1 MKHMVITIGCEY
13 GAGGPQIGRFIAD
26 ALGIEFY
33 DRDIVDKVVEETGVS
48 RDLVE
53 KTDVDANVKFEV
65 DTSLGPRYLNLTNRV
80 IYVQFDVIR
89 QMAEKSSC
97 VIIGRFADY
106 ILKER
111 KDTLKVFLYAPKETR
126 IRSVMELEHLSRD
139 EAEKRVAYYD
149 ENEHVRYKYM
159 TGTYRGDRNNRDILL
174 NSALLGWEK
183 TAKYLLQLIDL
194 RYGE

>member
-97 VIIGRFADY
+97 VIIGRCADY

-111 KDTLKVFLYAPKETR
+111 KDTLKVFLYAPKEVR
-126 IRSVMELEHLSRD
+126 VRSVMDREHLTRK
-139 EAEKRVAYYD
+139 EAEKRVEYYD

>member
-13 GAGGPQIGRFIAD
+13 GAGGPQIGRFIAN

-33 DRDIVDKVVEETGVS
+33 DRDIVDKVVEETGAS

-53 KTDVDANVKFEV
+53 KTDVDTNVKYEV

-97 VIIGRFADY
+97 VIIGRCADY
-106 ILKER
+106 ILKDR
-111 KDTLKVFLYAPKETR
+111 TDTLKVFLYAPKDVR
-126 IRSVMELEHLSRD
+126 IKSVMDLEHLSKED
-139 EAEKRVAYYD
+139 AEKKSRTTTKM
-149 ENEHVRYKYM
+149 N
-159 TGTYRGDRNNRDILL
+159 T
-174 NSALLGWEK
+174 SA
-183 TAKYLLQLIDL
+183 TSI
-194 RYGE
+194 

>member
-97 VIIGRFADY
+97 VIIGRCADY

-126 IRSVMELEHLSRD
+126 IRSVMELEHLTRK
-139 EAEKRVAYYD
+139 EAEKRVEYYD

>member
-33 DRDIVDKVVEETGVS
+33 DRDIVDKVVEETGAS

-53 KTDVDANVKFEV
+53 KTDVDTNVKYEV

-97 VIIGRFADY
+97 VIIGRCADY
-106 ILKER
+106 ILKDR
-111 KDTLKVFLYAPKETR
+111 KDTLKVFLYAPKDVR
-126 IRSVMELEHLSRD
+126 IKSVMDLEHLSKTD
-139 EAEKRVAYYD
+139 AQKKVEYYD

-159 TGTYRGDRNNRDILL
+159 TGTFRGDRNNRDILL
-174 NSALLGWEK
+174 NSSLLGWEN
-183 TAKYLLQLIDL
+183 TAKYLLELIDL

>member
-33 DRDIVDKVVEETGVS
+33 DRDIVDKVVEETGAS

-53 KTDVDANVKFEV
+53 KTDVDTNVKYEV

-97 VIIGRFADY
+97 VIIGRCADY
-106 ILKER
+106 ILKDR

-126 IRSVMELEHLSRD
+126 IKSVMDLEHLSKAD
-139 EAEKRVAYYD
+139 ATKKIEYYD

-159 TGTYRGDRNNRDILL
+159 TGTYRGDRSNRDILL
-174 NSALLGWEK
+174 NSSLLGWEN
-183 TAKYLLQLIDL
+183 TARYLLELIDL
-194 RYGE
+194 RYGG

>member
-97 VIIGRFADY
+97 VIIGRCADY

-111 KDTLKVFLYAPKETR
+111 KDTLKVFLYAPKEVR

>member
-97 VIIGRFADY
+97 VIIGRCADY

-139 EAEKRVAYYD
+139 EAEKRVAYND

>member
-97 VIIGRFADY
+97 VIIGRCADY

-111 KDTLKVFLYAPKETR
+111 KDTLKVFLYAPRETR

>member
-1 MKHMVITIGCEY
+1 MVITIGCEY

-97 VIIGRFADY
+97 VIIGRCADY

-139 EAEKRVAYYD
+139 QAEKRVAYYD

>member
-97 VIIGRFADY
+97 VIIGRCADY

-139 EAEKRVAYYD
+139 EAEKCVAYYD

>member
-13 GAGGPQIGRFIAD
+13 GTGGPQIGRFIAD

-97 VIIGRFADY
+97 VIIGRCADY

-111 KDTLKVFLYAPKETR
+111 KDTLKVFLYAPRETR

-139 EAEKRVAYYD
+139 QAEKRVAYYD

>member
-97 VIIGRFADY
+97 VIIGRCADY

-111 KDTLKVFLYAPKETR
+111 KDTLKVFLCAPKETR
-126 IRSVMELEHLSRD
+126 IRFVLFSMKSILRKKA
-139 EAEKRVAYYD
+139 EARV
-149 ENEHVRYKYM
+149 
-159 TGTYRGDRNNRDILL
+159 T
-174 NSALLGWEK
+174 K
-183 TAKYLLQLIDL
+183 TRAM
-194 RYGE
+194 